1 MGKSVGIRWL
11 ELQLL
16 VVPSAASL
24 VGLLTIY
31 LARSGRTEWSWSD
44 LTLSLAFIAMAFA
57 TSIWLTVLR
66 IRGDELLFPIVVMLS
81 CLGLL
86 MSQRLSPAIPEAGV
100 WASLSQRQLVYLAI
114 AFATF
119 WVTVAVVRRF
129 DALRRLRYTWAIAAV
144 VLTVFTMVFGTDL
157 GSGARLWIDLGP
169 VTVQPGE
176 LVKVLL
182 VLFLAGYLDDHR
194 QLITSSYRLGPIA
207 LPPLPYLI
215 PLTAMWGLSVLAV
228 VLQND
233 LGNALLLF
241 GIFLVMLYVVS
252 ERLLYVLAGLGAF
265 AAAVVVAL
273 RLFPHVSQRV
283 QIWLNPWTDP
293 TGLGL
298 QPVQADLAFAHGH
311 ILGSGLGFGY
321 PQAIPVVAS
330 DYVFAAI
337 GEELGSL
344 GAIAVVGLYV
354 ALVMRGLFVAAR
366 IKNSYARLLSIG
378 LVSVIGLQA
387 LIILA
392 GNVRLF
398 PLTGITLP
406 FISAGGSSLVTNFL
420 ILGLLV
426 RASEL
431 TRDRW

>member
-1 MGKSVGIRWL
+1 MSKPLRLRWL

-16 VVPSAASL
+16 VIPAAASL

-31 LARSGRTEWSWSD
+31 LARSGRTSWSWAD
-44 LTLSLAFIAMAFA
+44 LTVSLVFIAVVF
-57 TSIWLTVLR
+57 LTHAWFTILRLRSDEVL
-66 IRGDELLFPIVVMLS
+66 LPLVVMLS

-86 MSQRLSPAIPEAGV
+86 LSQRLGPVVPEAGV
-100 WASLSQRQLVYLAI
+100 WASLSQRQLVYLLV
-114 AFATF
+114 AFVML
-119 WVTVAVVRRF
+119 WVTVGVVRRF
-129 DALRRLRYTWAIAAV
+129 EVLRRLRYTWAVGALL
-144 VLTVFTMVFGTDL
+144 LTVFTMVFGTDL

-169 VTVQPGE
+169 ITVQPGE

-194 QLITSSYRLGPIA
+194 ELITSSYRLGPLR

-215 PLTAMWGLSVLAV
+215 PLIVMWGLSVLAV

-252 ERLLYVLAGLGAF
+252 GRPLYVIGGLVAF
-265 AAAVVVAL
+265 AGAVAVAL
-273 RLFPHVSQRV
+273 RLLPRVEQRV
-283 QIWLNPWTDP
+283 QIWLDPWADP
-293 TGLGL
+293 TGIGM

-311 ILGSGLGFGY
+311 ILGAGWGFGY
-321 PQAIPVVAS
+321 PQAIPVVAT
-330 DYVFAAI
+330 DYAFAAL

-344 GAIAVVGLYV
+344 GSVAIIALYLL
-354 ALVMRGLFVAAR
+354 LVMRGLIVAAR
-366 IKNSYARLLSIG
+366 IRNSYVRLLSIG
-378 LVSVIGLQA
+378 LVSVIGLQT

-392 GNVRLF
+392 GNVRLL

-420 ILGLLV
+420 IIGLLL
-426 RASEL
+426 RASEF
-431 TRDRW
+431 TRD

>member
-1 MGKSVGIRWL
+1 MGKRIGVRWL

-57 TSIWLTVLR
+57 TSVWLTVLR

-86 MSQRLSPAIPEAGV
+86 VSQRLSPAIPEAGV
-100 WASLSQRQLVYLAI
+100 WASLSQRQLIYLAI
-114 AFATF
+114 AFATL

-144 VLTVFTMVFGTDL
+144 VLTVFTMLFGTDL

-241 GIFLVMLYVVS
+241 GIFLVMLYVAS

-265 AAAVVVAL
+265 GAAVVVAL

-298 QPVQADLAFAHGH
+298 QAVQADLAFAHGH

-344 GAIAVVGLYV
+344 GAIAVIGLFV

-366 IKNSYARLLSIG
+366 IRNSYARLLSIG

>member
-1 MGKSVGIRWL
+1 MSRLLRPRWL

-16 VVPSAASL
+16 VVPAAASL

-31 LARSGRTEWSWSD
+31 LARNGRTSWSWAD
-44 LTLSLAFIAMAFA
+44 LTVSLLFIGVVFL
-57 TSIWLTVLR
+57 THFWLTLLR
-66 IRGDELLFPIVVMLS
+66 VRSDELLLPIVVMLS

-86 MSQRLSPAIPEAGV
+86 LSQRLGPAIPHGGV
-100 WASLSQRQLVYLAI
+100 WASLSQRQLVYLLV
-114 AFATF
+114 AFLALGT
-119 WVTVAVVRRF
+119 TVGLVRRF
-129 DALRRLRYTWAIAAV
+129 EVLRRLRYTWAVTAIA
-144 VLTVFTMVFGTDL
+144 LTIFTMLFGTDL

-176 LVKVLL
+176 VVKVLL

-194 QLITSSYRLGPIA
+194 ELIASSYRVGPFR

-215 PLTAMWGLSVLAV
+215 PLVVMWGLSVLVV

-252 ERLLYVLAGLGAF
+252 GRSLYVIAGSLAF
-265 AAAVVVAL
+265 AVAVAIAL
-273 RLFPHVSQRV
+273 RLFPRVEQRV
-283 QIWLNPWTDP
+283 SIWLNPWSDP
-293 TGLGL
+293 TGIGL

-311 ILGSGLGFGY
+311 LLGAGWGFGY
-321 PQAIPVVAS
+321 PQAIPVVAT
-330 DYVFAAI
+330 DYAFAAI

-344 GAIAVVGLYV
+344 GSVAVIALYLL
-354 ALVMRGLFVAAR
+354 LVMRGLFIAVR
-366 IKNSYARLLSIG
+366 IRNSYVRLLSVG
-378 LVSVIGLQA
+378 LVTVLGLQA

-392 GNVRLF
+392 GNVRLL

-406 FISAGGSSLVTNFL
+406 FISAGGSSLITNFV
-420 ILGLLV
+420 IIGLLL
-426 RASEL
+426 RASEFA
-431 TRDRW
+431 RD